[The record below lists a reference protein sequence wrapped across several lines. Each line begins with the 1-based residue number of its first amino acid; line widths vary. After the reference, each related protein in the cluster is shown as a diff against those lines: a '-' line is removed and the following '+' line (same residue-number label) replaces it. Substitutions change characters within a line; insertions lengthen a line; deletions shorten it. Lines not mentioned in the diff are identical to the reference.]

1 VADVTRIACLFV
13 PVADERIKP
22 ALLEIALRHSPSV
35 EDGGP
40 DIVYLDLGGLERL
53 WGGEEEIARRL
64 HRAAGERGAAVRIG
78 IAGSRAGARFAA
90 RAGGDITIVPPE
102 LDARW
107 LGPAP
112 LALLGL
118 GPEMSARLGRWG
130 IRTLGELADLP
141 VSGLAERLGG
151 EGPRLQRLA
160 RGEDATPL
168 RLWTP
173 PPVFEE
179 SADCPWGVET
189 LEPLGDLLAGLAEML
204 CARLRRH
211 ELSADAFEWSCRLA
225 DRTVHEGACAPA
237 APLTDSAAAAALLR
251 ASLAARPPRA
261 AVETVTLRA
270 RPVRV
275 ESVQPRFDEP
285 PRPSPR
291 LLTATLA
298 RLSALVDARGI
309 GSPVILDTHRPDAH
323 QMTPFLLPS
332 PRPSTQRGEGG
343 RENKNPLPHRGR
355 GPGEGG
361 RENKNPLPHRGR
373 GPGEGARENRNPLP
387 HRGRGPGEGAVLAIH
402 RVRPARSVAVVLHA
416 GAPVHLRA
424 AGLAGRIIAGAGPW
438 RVSGEWWTEAPF
450 VQDEWDVELDDGT
463 LCRLA
468 HDGRGWR
475 LDAIYD

>member
-1 VADVTRIACLFV
+1 VADVTRIACLFL
-13 PVADERIKP
+13 PVADERVKP

-53 WGGEEEIARRL
+53 WGGEREIAERL
-64 HRAAGERGAAVRIG
+64 RNAARECGAAAKIG

-90 RAGGDITIVPPE
+90 RAGGDITIVPPGR
-102 LDARW
+102 DARW

-112 LALLGL
+112 LAMLDL
-118 GPEMSARLGRWG
+118 GPEMSARLDRWG

-141 VSGLAERLGG
+141 ARGLAERLGG
-151 EGPRLQRLA
+151 EGSRLQQLA

-189 LEPLGDLLAGLAEML
+189 LGLLGDLLADLAEML
-204 CARLRRH
+204 CARLRRY
-211 ELSADAFEWSCRLA
+211 ELSADAFEWTCRLA
-225 DRTVHEGACAPA
+225 DRTVHEGDCAPA
-237 APLTDSAAAAALLR
+237 APLADSAAAAALLR
-251 ASLAARPPRA
+251 ASLEARPPRA

-285 PRPSPR
+285 PRPNPR

-298 RLSALVDARGI
+298 RLSALVGAGGV

-323 QMTPFLLPS
+323 QMTPFTLSPS
-332 PRPSTQRGEGG
+332 PCPLPHWGRGMIQFPSAQREKGVRNPSKEFPSPLRGEG
-343 RENKNPLPHRGR
+343 RVRG
-355 GPGEGG
+355 GPI
-361 RENKNPLPHRGR
+361 L
-373 GPGEGARENRNPLP
+373 
-387 HRGRGPGEGAVLAIH
+387 AVR
-402 RVRPARSVAVVLHA
+402 RVRPPRSVEVTVDA
-416 GAPVHLRA
+416 GAPAHLRA

-438 RVSGEWWTEAPF
+438 RVSGEWWSDAPF
-450 VQDEWDVELDDGT
+450 VQDEWDVELHDGT

-468 HDGRGWR
+468 RDGRGWR
-475 LDAIYD
+475 LEAVYD

>member
-1 VADVTRIACLFV
+1 MTRIACLFV
-13 PVADERIKP
+13 PGADPRVKP

-40 DIVYLDLGGLERL
+40 GIVYLDLGGLERL

-64 HRAAGERGAAVRIG
+64 HRAARERGAAARVG
-78 IAGSRAGARFAA
+78 VAGSRAGARFAA
-90 RAGGDITIVPPE
+90 RAGGDVTIVPPG

-112 LALLGL
+112 LVLLDL
-118 GPEMSARLGRWG
+118 GPEMTARLDRWG

-141 VSGLAERLGG
+141 SRGLAERLGG

-179 SADCPWGVET
+179 SADCPWGVEA
-189 LEPLGDLLAGLAEML
+189 LEPLGDLVAGLAEML
-204 CARLRRH
+204 CARLRRY
-211 ELSADAFEWSCRLA
+211 ELSADAFEWTCRLA
-225 DRTVHEGACAPA
+225 DRTVHEGDCAPA
-237 APLTDSAAAAALLR
+237 APLADPVAAAALLR
-251 ASLAARPPRA
+251 ASLAARPPGA
-261 AVETVTLRA
+261 AVEAITLRA

-275 ESVQPRFDEP
+275 GNIQPRLDEP

-298 RLSALVDARGI
+298 RLAALVEAPGI
-309 GSPVILDTHRPDAH
+309 GSPVLVDSHRPDAH
-323 QMTPFLLPS
+323 RMTPFLLPS
-332 PRPSTQRGEGG
+332 PQPSPQEGEGG
-343 RENKNPLPHRGR
+343 RTLP
-355 GPGEGG
+355 E
-361 RENKNPLPHRGR
+361 
-373 GPGEGARENRNPLP
+373 ENRNPLP
-387 HRGRGPGEGAVLAIH
+387 HRGRGPQFEPKGEAVRRGLNSQGAILA
-402 RVRPARSVAVVLHA
+402 VRRMRPPRPVEVTVDA
-416 GAPVHLRA
+416 GAPAHLRA

-468 HDGRGWR
+468 RDGRGWR
-475 LDAIYD
+475 LEAVYD

>member
-1 VADVTRIACLFV
+1 VAGVTRIACLFV
-13 PVADERIKP
+13 PGADERVTP
-22 ALLEIALRHSPSV
+22 DLLEIALRHSPSV

-40 DIVYLDLGGLERL
+40 GIVYLDLGGLEKL

-64 HRAAGERGAAVRIG
+64 HRAARERGAVARVG
-78 IAGSRAGARFAA
+78 VAGSRAGARFAA
-90 RAGGDITIVPPE
+90 RAGGDITIVPSGR
-102 LDARW
+102 DARW

-118 GPEMSARLGRWG
+118 GPEMAARLGRWG
-130 IRTLGELADLP
+130 VRTLGELADLP
-141 VSGLAERLGG
+141 AGGLAERLGG

-189 LEPLGDLLAGLAEML
+189 LEPLGDLVAGLAEML

-211 ELSADAFEWSCRLA
+211 ELSAGAFEWACRLA
-225 DRTVHEGACAPA
+225 GRAVHEGACAPA
-237 APLTDSAAAAALLR
+237 APLTDPAAIAALLR
-251 ASLAARPPRA
+251 ASLAARPPDA
-261 AVETVTLRA
+261 AVEAITLRV

-275 ESVQPRFDEP
+275 GAIQPRFDEP

-298 RLSALVDARGI
+298 RLSALVGARSI
-309 GSPVILDTHRPDAH
+309 GSPALLDSHRPDAH
-323 QMTPFLLPS
+323 QITPFALVSRDALVLSSS
-332 PRPSTQRGEGG
+332 PTLAVHRLRP
-343 RENKNPLPHRGR
+343 PLP
-355 GPGEGG
+355 
-361 RENKNPLPHRGR
+361 
-373 GPGEGARENRNPLP
+373 A
-387 HRGRGPGEGAVLAIH
+387 AVALA
-402 RVRPARSVAVVLHA
+402 A
-416 GAPVHLRA
+416 GAPAHLRA
-424 AGLAGRIIAGAGPW
+424 AGLAGRVIAGAGPW
-438 RVSGEWWTEAPF
+438 RVSGEWWTDAPF

-468 HDGRGWR
+468 RDGRGWR
-475 LDAIYD
+475 LEAIYD

>member
-1 VADVTRIACLFV
+1 VAGVTRIACLFV
-13 PVADERIKP
+13 PDADPRGQP

-40 DIVYLDLGGLERL
+40 GIVYLDLGGLERL

-64 HRAAGERGAAVRIG
+64 VRAASESGAAARVG

-90 RAGGDITIVPPE
+90 RAGGDVTIVPPGR
-102 LDARW
+102 DARW

-118 GPEMSARLGRWG
+118 GPVMSARLGRWG

-141 VSGLAERLGG
+141 ASGLAERLGG
-151 EGPRLQRLA
+151 EGLRLQRLA
-160 RGEDATPL
+160 RGDDATPL
-168 RLWTP
+168 RLWTS

-179 SADCPWGVET
+179 SADCPWGIET

-211 ELSADAFEWSCRLA
+211 ELSTDAFAWICRLA

-237 APLTDSAAAAALLR
+237 APLADPAAAAALLR
-251 ASLAARPPRA
+251 ASLAARPPA
-261 AVETVTLRA
+261 SAVEAITLRA

-275 ESVQPRFDEP
+275 GSIQPRFDEP

-298 RLSALVDARGI
+298 RLSALVGAPGI
-309 GSPVILDTHRPDAH
+309 GSPVILDTHRPDAV

-332 PRPSTQRGEGG
+332 PRPSPR
-343 RENKNPLPHRGR
+343 R
-355 GPGEGG
+355 
-361 RENKNPLPHRGR
+361 
-373 GPGEGARENRNPLP
+373 GEGARNSPGENRNPLP
-387 HRGRGPGEGAVLAIH
+387 HRGRGEGEGVVLAVH
-402 RVRPARSVAVVLHA
+402 RMRPPQLAEVIVAA
-416 GAPVHLRA
+416 GAPAHLRA
-424 AGLAGRIIAGAGPW
+424 AGLAGRIVAGAGPW
-438 RVSGEWWTEAPF
+438 RVSGEWWTDAPF

-468 HDGRGWR
+468 RAGRDWF
-475 LDAIYD
+475 LEAVYD

>member
-1 VADVTRIACLFV
+1 VADVTRIACLFI
-13 PVADERIKP
+13 PGDDERIKP

-40 DIVYLDLGGLERL
+40 GIVYLDLGGLERL

-64 HRAAGERGAAVRIG
+64 HRAARELDAAARIG

-90 RAGGDITIVPPE
+90 RAGGDVTIVPPG
-102 LDARW
+102 LDARQ
-107 LGPAP
+107 LGLAP

-118 GPEMSARLGRWG
+118 GPEMAARLGRWG

-141 VSGLAERLGG
+141 VSGLAERLGN

-179 SADCPWGVET
+179 SADCSWGVET
-189 LEPLGDLLAGLAEML
+189 LEPLGDLVAGLAEML

-211 ELSADAFEWSCRLA
+211 ELSADTFEWTCRLA
-225 DRTVHEGACAPA
+225 DRTTHQGDCAPA
-237 APLTDSAAAAALLR
+237 APLADSAAAAALLR
-251 ASLAARPPRA
+251 ASLEARPPRA
-261 AVETVTLRA
+261 AVEAITLRA

-275 ESVQPRFDEP
+275 GNVQPRFDEP

-291 LLTATLA
+291 LLTAALA
-298 RLSALVDARGI
+298 RLSVLVGARGI
-309 GSPVILDTHRPDAH
+309 GSPVILDTHRPDAVR
-323 QMTPFLLPS
+323 MTPFLLPS
-332 PRPSTQRGEGG
+332 PQPSPQRGEGA
-343 RENKNPLPHRGR
+343 RNPS
-355 GPGEGG
+355 
-361 RENKNPLPHRGR
+361 K
-373 GPGEGARENRNPLP
+373 ENRNPLP
-387 HRGRGPGEGAVLAIH
+387 HRGRGQGEGAILA
-402 RVRPARSVAVVLHA
+402 VRRMRPPRSVEVILAA
-416 GAPVHLRA
+416 GAPAHLRA

-463 LCRLA
+463 LCRLVR
-468 HDGRGWR
+468 DGRGWR
-475 LDAIYD
+475 LEAVYD

>member
-1 VADVTRIACLFV
+1 MTRIACLFV
-13 PVADERIKP
+13 PGADPRVQP

-40 DIVYLDLGGLERL
+40 GIVYLDLGGLERL
-53 WGGEEEIARRL
+53 WGGEREIAARL
-64 HRAAGERGAAVRIG
+64 HSAARERGAAVRVG

-90 RAGGDITIVPPE
+90 RAGGDVTIVPPG

-118 GPEMSARLGRWG
+118 GPEMAARLGRWG

-141 VSGLAERLGG
+141 SRGLAERLGG

-168 RLWTP
+168 RLWAP

-179 SADCPWGVET
+179 SADCPWGVEA
-189 LEPLGDLLAGLAEML
+189 LEPLGDLVAGLAEML

-211 ELSADAFEWSCRLA
+211 ELSADAFEWTCRLA
-225 DRTVHEGACAPA
+225 DRTVHEGDCAPA
-237 APLTDSAAAAALLR
+237 APLADPAAAAALLR
-251 ASLAARPPRA
+251 ASLAARPPGA
-261 AVETVTLRA
+261 AVEAITLRA

-275 ESVQPRFDEP
+275 GNIQPRLDEP

-298 RLSALVDARGI
+298 RLSVLVGAPGI
-309 GSPVILDTHRPDAH
+309 GSPVLVDSHRPDAH
-323 QMTPFLLPS
+323 HVMSFTLSPS
-332 PRPSTQRGEGG
+332 PCPLPQWGRGGLNPSPLRGEGRVRDG
-343 RENKNPLPHRGR
+343 SIL
-355 GPGEGG
+355 
-361 RENKNPLPHRGR
+361 
-373 GPGEGARENRNPLP
+373 
-387 HRGRGPGEGAVLAIH
+387 AVR
-402 RVRPARSVAVVLHA
+402 RVRPPLPADVALHA
-416 GAPVHLRA
+416 GAPAHLRT

-468 HDGRGWR
+468 RDGRGWR
-475 LDAIYD
+475 LEAVYD

>member
-1 VADVTRIACLFV
+1 MTRIACLFV
-13 PVADERIKP
+13 PAAAERVQP

-40 DIVYLDLGGLERL
+40 GIVYLDLGGLERL
-53 WGGEEEIARRL
+53 WGGEREIAARL
-64 HRAAGERGAAVRIG
+64 HSAACERGAAVRVG
-78 IAGSRAGARFAA
+78 VAGSRAGARFAA
-90 RAGGDITIVPPE
+90 RAGGDVTIVPPG

-118 GPEMSARLGRWG
+118 GPEMAARLGRWG

-141 VSGLAERLGG
+141 SRGLAERLGG

-173 PPVFEE
+173 PLVFEE

-189 LEPLGDLLAGLAEML
+189 LEPLGDLVAGLAEML

-211 ELSADAFEWSCRLA
+211 ELSADAFEWTCRLA
-225 DRTVHEGACAPA
+225 DRTVHEGDCAPA
-237 APLTDSAAAAALLR
+237 APLADPAAAAALLR
-251 ASLAARPPRA
+251 ASLAARPPGA
-261 AVETVTLRA
+261 AVEAITLRA

-275 ESVQPRFDEP
+275 PTSQPRLDEP

-291 LLTATLA
+291 LLTAALA
-298 RLSALVDARGI
+298 RLSSLVEARGV
-309 GSPVILDTHRPDAH
+309 GSPALLDTHKPDAA

-332 PRPSTQRGEGG
+332 PQPSPLRGEGARILRRG
-343 RENKNPLPHRGR
+343 KGDWNPLPHRGR
-355 GPGEGG
+355 G
-361 RENKNPLPHRGR
+361 K
-373 GPGEGARENRNPLP
+373 
-387 HRGRGPGEGAVLAIH
+387 GEGAVLS
-402 RVRPARSVAVVLHA
+402 VRRIRPPLSADVVLHA
-416 GAPVHLRA
+416 GAPAHLRA
-424 AGLAGRIIAGAGPW
+424 AGLAGRIVAGAGPW
-438 RVSGEWWTEAPF
+438 RVSGEWWTDAPF

-468 HDGRGWR
+468 RDGRGWR
-475 LDAIYD
+475 LEAIYD

>member
-1 VADVTRIACLFV
+1 MTRIACLFV
-13 PVADERIKP
+13 PDADERVKP

-53 WGGEEEIARRL
+53 WGGEREIAERL
-64 HRAAGERGAAVRIG
+64 RRAARESGAAVRIG

-90 RAGGDITIVPPE
+90 RAGSDITIVPPGR
-102 LDARW
+102 DARW

-112 LALLGL
+112 LALLDL

-141 VSGLAERLGG
+141 SRGLAERLGG
-151 EGPRLQRLA
+151 EGSRLQQLA

-168 RLWTP
+168 RLWMP
-173 PPVFEE
+173 SPVFEE

-189 LEPLGDLLAGLAEML
+189 LEPLGDLLADLADML
-204 CARLRRH
+204 CARLRRY
-211 ELSADAFEWSCRLA
+211 ELSADAFEWTCRLA
-225 DRTVHEGACAPA
+225 DRTVHEGDCAPA
-237 APLTDSAAAAALLR
+237 APLADSAAAAALLR
-251 ASLAARPPRA
+251 ASLEARPPRA

-285 PRPSPR
+285 PRPNPR

-298 RLSALVDARGI
+298 RLSALVGAGGV
-309 GSPVILDTHRPDAH
+309 GSPVILDTHRPDAV
-323 QMTPFLLPS
+323 QMTPFTLSPS
-332 PRPSTQRGEGG
+332 PFRGES
-343 RENKNPLPHRGR
+343 
-355 GPGEGG
+355 
-361 RENKNPLPHRGR
+361 
-373 GPGEGARENRNPLP
+373 
-387 HRGRGPGEGAVLAIH
+387 
-402 RVRPARSVAVVLHA
+402 RVRGGPILAMRRMRPPRPVDVALDAGTPA
-416 GAPVHLRA
+416 HLRA

-450 VQDEWDVELDDGT
+450 VQDEWDVELHDGT

-468 HDGRGWR
+468 RDGRGWR
-475 LDAIYD
+475 LEAIYD

>member
-13 PVADERIKP
+13 PVADERVKP

-40 DIVYLDLGGLERL
+40 DIVYLDLCGLERL

-64 HRAAGERGAAVRIG
+64 HRAARESGAAARIG

-90 RAGGDITIVPPE
+90 RAGGDVTIIPPGTE
-102 LDARW
+102 ARW

-118 GPEMSARLGRWG
+118 GSEMSARLGRWG

-141 VSGLAERLGG
+141 ARGLAERLGG
-151 EGPRLQRLA
+151 EGPQLQRLA

-189 LEPLGDLLAGLAEML
+189 LEPLGDLVASLAEML
-204 CARLRRH
+204 CARLRRY
-211 ELSADAFEWSCRLA
+211 ELSANAFEWTCRLA
-225 DRTVHEGACAPA
+225 DRAVHEGACAPS
-237 APLTDSAAAAALLR
+237 APLADSAAAAALLR

-261 AVETVTLRA
+261 AVEAITLRA

-275 ESVQPRFDEP
+275 QTSQPRFDEP

-298 RLSALVDARGI
+298 RLSTLVGARGI
-309 GSPVILDTHRPDAH
+309 GSPAILDTHQPDAH

-332 PRPSTQRGEGG
+332 PQREERA
-343 RENKNPLPHRGR
+343 RENR
-355 GPGEGG
+355 
-361 RENKNPLPHRGR
+361 
-373 GPGEGARENRNPLP
+373 NRNPLP
-387 HRGRGPGEGAVLAIH
+387 HRGRGQGEGAVLAVH
-402 RVRPARSVAVVLHA
+402 RVRPSRSAAVVLHA
-416 GAPVHLRA
+416 GVPAHLRA

-468 HDGRGWR
+468 RDSRGWR
-475 LDAIYD
+475 IEAVYD

>member
-13 PVADERIKP
+13 PGAGERVKP
-22 ALLEIALRHSPSV
+22 VLLEIALRHSPSA

-53 WGGEEEIARRL
+53 WGGEREIAERL
-64 HRAAGERGAAVRIG
+64 RRAARDRGAAARIG

-90 RAGGDITIVPPE
+90 RAGSDITIVPPGR
-102 LDARW
+102 DARW

-112 LALLGL
+112 LALLDL

-141 VSGLAERLGG
+141 SRGLAERLGG
-151 EGPRLQRLA
+151 EGSRLQRLA

-173 PPVFEE
+173 SPVFEE

-189 LEPLGDLLAGLAEML
+189 LEPLGDLLADLADML
-204 CARLRRH
+204 CARLRRY
-211 ELSADAFEWSCRLA
+211 ELSADAFEWTCRLA
-225 DRTVHEGACAPA
+225 DRTVHEGDCAPA
-237 APLTDSAAAAALLR
+237 APLADSAAAAALLR
-251 ASLAARPPRA
+251 ASLEARPPRA

-275 ESVQPRFDEP
+275 ESIQPRFDEP
-285 PRPSPR
+285 PRPNPR

-298 RLSALVDARGI
+298 RLSALVGARGV
-309 GSPVILDTHRPDAH
+309 GSPVILDTHRPDAV
-323 QMTPFLLPS
+323 QMTPFILSPS
-332 PRPSTQRGEGG
+332 PFRG
-343 RENKNPLPHRGR
+343 REPQFEPKGEAMRRGLNR
-355 GPGEGG
+355 Q
-361 RENKNPLPHRGR
+361 
-373 GPGEGARENRNPLP
+373 GAI
-387 HRGRGPGEGAVLAIH
+387 LAM
-402 RVRPARSVAVVLHA
+402 RRMRPPRPVDVALHA
-416 GAPVHLRA
+416 GTPAHLRA

-450 VQDEWDVELDDGT
+450 VQDEWDVELHDGT

-468 HDGRGWR
+468 RDGRGWR
-475 LDAIYD
+475 LEAIYD

>member
-1 VADVTRIACLFV
+1 MRRIACLFV
-13 PVADERIKP
+13 PGADERVKP
-22 ALLEIALRHSPSV
+22 DLLEIALRHSPSV

-40 DIVYLDLGGLERL
+40 GIVYLDLGGLERL
-53 WGGEEEIARRL
+53 WGGEREIAARL
-64 HRAAGERGAAVRIG
+64 HSAACERGAAVRVG
-78 IAGSRAGARFAA
+78 VAGSRAGARFAA
-90 RAGGDITIVPPE
+90 RAGGDVTIVPPG

-118 GPEMSARLGRWG
+118 GPEMAARLGRWG

-141 VSGLAERLGG
+141 SRGLAERLGG

-179 SADCPWGVET
+179 SADCPWGVEA
-189 LEPLGDLLAGLAEML
+189 LEPLGDLAAGLAEML

-211 ELSADAFEWSCRLA
+211 ELSADAFEWTCRLA
-225 DRTVHEGACAPA
+225 DRTVHEGDCTPA
-237 APLTDSAAAAALLR
+237 APLADSTAAAALLR
-251 ASLAARPPRA
+251 ASLAARPPGA
-261 AVETVTLRA
+261 AVEVITLRA

-275 ESVQPRFDEP
+275 PTSQPRLDEP

-291 LLTATLA
+291 LLTAALA
-298 RLSALVDARGI
+298 RLSSLVGAPGI
-309 GSPVILDTHRPDAH
+309 GSPVLLDSHRPDAMR
-323 QMTPFLLPS
+323 MTPFLLPS
-332 PRPSTQRGEGG
+332 PRPSPQRREGDW
-343 RENKNPLPHRGR
+343 NPLPHWGR
-355 GPGEGG
+355 GKGKGV
-361 RENKNPLPHRGR
+361 
-373 GPGEGARENRNPLP
+373 
-387 HRGRGPGEGAVLAIH
+387 VLA
-402 RVRPARSVAVVLHA
+402 VRRIRPPLSADVALHA
-416 GAPVHLRA
+416 GAPAHLRA

-468 HDGRGWR
+468 RDGRGWR
-475 LDAIYD
+475 LEAIYD

>member
-1 VADVTRIACLFV
+1 MTRIACLFV
-13 PVADERIKP
+13 PGADPRVQP

-40 DIVYLDLGGLERL
+40 GIVYLDLGGLERL
-53 WGGEEEIARRL
+53 WGGEREIAARL
-64 HRAAGERGAAVRIG
+64 HSAARERGAAARIG
-78 IAGSRAGARFAA
+78 VAGSRAGARFAA
-90 RAGGDITIVPPE
+90 RAGGDVTIVPPG

-118 GPEMSARLGRWG
+118 GPEMAARLDRWG

-141 VSGLAERLGG
+141 SRGLAERLGG

-179 SADCPWGVET
+179 SADCPWGVEA
-189 LEPLGDLLAGLAEML
+189 LEPLGDLVAGLAEML
-204 CARLRRH
+204 CVRLRRH
-211 ELSADAFEWSCRLA
+211 ELSADAFEWTCRLA
-225 DRTVHEGACAPA
+225 DRTVHEGGCAPA
-237 APLTDSAAAAALLR
+237 APLADPAASAALLR
-251 ASLAARPPRA
+251 ASLAARPPGA
-261 AVETVTLRA
+261 AVEAITLRA

-275 ESVQPRFDEP
+275 PTSQPRLDEP

-298 RLSALVDARGI
+298 RLSVLVGAPGI
-309 GSPVILDTHRPDAH
+309 GSPVLVDSHRPDAH
-323 QMTPFLLPS
+323 QMTPFVLVSHDALVLSFS
-332 PRPSTQRGEGG
+332 PTLAVRRLRP
-343 RENKNPLPHRGR
+343 PLP
-355 GPGEGG
+355 
-361 RENKNPLPHRGR
+361 
-373 GPGEGARENRNPLP
+373 ADV
-387 HRGRGPGEGAVLAIH
+387 VLA
-402 RVRPARSVAVVLHA
+402 A
-416 GAPVHLRA
+416 GAPAHLRT

-468 HDGRGWR
+468 RDGRGWR
-475 LDAIYD
+475 LEAVYD

>member
-1 VADVTRIACLFV
+1 VAGVTRIACLFV
-13 PVADERIKP
+13 PGADPRVQP

-40 DIVYLDLGGLERL
+40 GIVYLDLGGLERL
-53 WGGEEEIARRL
+53 WGGEREIAERL
-64 HRAAGERGAAVRIG
+64 QCAARESGAAARVG
-78 IAGSRAGARFAA
+78 VAGSRAGARFAA
-90 RAGGDITIVPPE
+90 RAGGDVTIVPPG

-118 GPEMSARLGRWG
+118 GPEMAARLDRWG

-141 VSGLAERLGG
+141 SCGLAERFGG

-173 PPVFEE
+173 QPVFEE
-179 SADCPWGVET
+179 SADCPWGIEA
-189 LEPLGDLLAGLAEML
+189 LEPLGDLVAGLAEML

-211 ELSADAFEWSCRLA
+211 ELSADAFEWTCRLA
-225 DRTVHEGACAPA
+225 DRTVHEGDCAPA
-237 APLTDSAAAAALLR
+237 APLADPAASAALLR
-251 ASLAARPPRA
+251 ASLAARPPAA
-261 AVETVTLRA
+261 AVEAITLRA

-275 ESVQPRFDEP
+275 PTSQPRLDEP

-298 RLSALVDARGI
+298 RLAALVEAPGI
-309 GSPVILDTHRPDAH
+309 GSPVLVDSHRPDAH
-323 QMTPFLLPS
+323 QMTQFTLSPS
-332 PRPSTQRGEGG
+332 PCPLPHWGRGIQFPSPLRGEG
-343 RENKNPLPHRGR
+343 
-355 GPGEGG
+355 
-361 RENKNPLPHRGR
+361 
-373 GPGEGARENRNPLP
+373 
-387 HRGRGPGEGAVLAIH
+387 
-402 RVRPARSVAVVLHA
+402 RVRGSRVRGSILTMCRMRPPRPADVTVAA
-416 GAPVHLRA
+416 GAPAHLRA

-468 HDGRGWR
+468 RDGRGWR
-475 LDAIYD
+475 LEAVYD

>member
-13 PVADERIKP
+13 PVAAERVKP
-22 ALLEIALRHSPSV
+22 ALLEIALRHSPAV

-40 DIVYLDLGGLERL
+40 DTVYLDLGGLERL
-53 WGGEEEIARRL
+53 WGCEEEIARRL
-64 HRAAGERGAAVRIG
+64 HHAAGERGATVRIG

-90 RAGGDITIVPPE
+90 RAGGDVTIVPPGM
-102 LDARW
+102 DARW

-141 VSGLAERLGG
+141 SHGLAERLGG

-173 PPVFEE
+173 PAVFEE

-189 LEPLGDLLAGLAEML
+189 LEPLGDLVAGLAEIL
-204 CARLRRH
+204 CARLRRY
-211 ELSADAFEWSCRLA
+211 ELSADAFEWTCRLA
-225 DRTVHEGACAPA
+225 NHAVHEGACAPA
-237 APLTDSAAAAALLR
+237 APLADSAAAAALLR

-261 AVETVTLRA
+261 AVVAITLRA
-270 RPVRV
+270 HPVRV
-275 ESVQPRFDEP
+275 QTSQPRFDEP

-309 GSPVILDTHRPDAH
+309 GSPAILDTHRPDAH

-332 PRPSTQRGEGG
+332 PQPSPPRGEG
-343 RENKNPLPHRGR
+343 RAET
-355 GPGEGG
+355 
-361 RENKNPLPHRGR
+361 
-373 GPGEGARENRNPLP
+373 
-387 HRGRGPGEGAVLAIH
+387 GEGAVLAI
-402 RVRPARSVAVVLHA
+402 RRMRPPQLAEVLVAA
-416 GAPVHLRA
+416 GTPTHLRA
-424 AGLAGRIIAGAGPW
+424 AGLVGRIIAGAGPW

-468 HDGRGWR
+468 HDSRGWH
-475 LDAIYD
+475 LEALYD

>member
-13 PVADERIKP
+13 PDADERVKP

-53 WGGEEEIARRL
+53 WGGEREIAERL
-64 HRAAGERGAAVRIG
+64 RRAARERGAAARIG

-90 RAGGDITIVPPE
+90 RAGSDITIVPPGR
-102 LDARW
+102 DARW

-118 GPEMSARLGRWG
+118 SPEMSARLGRWG
-130 IRTLGELADLP
+130 IHTLGELADLP
-141 VSGLAERLGG
+141 ARGLAERLGG
-151 EGPRLQRLA
+151 EGSRLQRLA
-160 RGEDATPL
+160 CGEDATPL

-173 PPVFEE
+173 SPVFEE

-189 LEPLGDLLAGLAEML
+189 LEPLGDLLADLADML
-204 CARLRRH
+204 CVRLRRY
-211 ELSADAFEWSCRLA
+211 ELSADAFEWTCRLA
-225 DRTVHEGACAPA
+225 DRTVHEGNCAPA
-237 APLTDSAAAAALLR
+237 APLADSAAVAELLR
-251 ASLAARPPRA
+251 VSLAARPPRA

-270 RPVRV
+270 RPVRA

-285 PRPSPR
+285 PRPNPR

-298 RLSALVDARGI
+298 RLSALVGAGGV

-323 QMTPFLLPS
+323 RMTPFLLPS
-332 PRPSTQRGEGG
+332 PRPSPQRGEGA
-343 RENKNPLPHRGR
+343 RNPSKENFNPLPRGR
-355 GPGEGG
+355 GQ
-361 RENKNPLPHRGR
+361 
-373 GPGEGARENRNPLP
+373 
-387 HRGRGPGEGAVLAIH
+387 GEGAVLA
-402 RVRPARSVAVVLHA
+402 VRRIRPPRSVEVTVDA
-416 GAPVHLRA
+416 GAPAHLRA

-450 VQDEWDVELDDGT
+450 VQDEWDVELHDGT

-468 HDGRGWR
+468 RDGRGWR
-475 LDAIYD
+475 LEAIYD